1 MFVVIAYDIADDKRR
16 LRTMKLLEGYG
27 AHVQES
33 VFEFDLEPR
42 VYREMVQ
49 RLTRLVSLQQDNVR
63 FYHLCSK
70 DVKRI
75 EQLGVGRSVQLARE
89 FQIV

>member
-33 VFEFDLEPR
+33 VFEFDLEP
-42 VYREMVQ
+42 REMVQ